1 MLTYLAYDLRMANNP
16 EEPKEI
22 QSMGGKARA
31 NKLTPE
37 ERSAIAEK
45 AAESRWDKVAEATG
59 GLRLPK
65 ANHIG
70 ELKIGDL
77 LIPCAVL
84 EDGTRVITQRG
95 MFVALGMN
103 KNPSKGQTA
112 IDGRPAFVSAD
123 NLTPYISEE
132 LKRSWTPIP
141 FRLPK
146 GAGGY
151 KGNIAFGYRAQI
163 LPMVCHAY
171 LDAKEADVL
180 HRVQKHVA
188 EICKIVQR
196 GFAVVGIVA
205 LVDEATGYQEVRDR
219 LALQEILRK
228 YISGAL
234 YEWTLTFPLEFYKE
248 IFRLKGWEWKDGKM
262 PGVVGKYTNDL
273 VYARLAPKVLEELR
287 RLNPP
292 NEAGHRRVRH
302 HQYLTRDVGHA
313 ALSRRLYELVGMAR
327 ASETWEKFYRLVDRT
342 FPKMN
347 DTLLLP
353 MPDPEVTA
361 S

>member
-1 MLTYLAYDLRMANNP
+1 MTTEKKN
-16 EEPKEI
+16 EI
-22 QSMGGKARA
+22 QSLGGKARA

-37 ERSAIAEK
+37 ERSAIAVK
-45 AAESRWDKVAEATG
+45 AAESRWDKVADAKG
-59 GLRLPK
+59 DMRLPK

-77 LIPCAVL
+77 SIPCAVL

-103 KNPSKGQTA
+103 KNPSKGQVA
-112 IDGRPAFVSAD
+112 IDDRPGFISAD
-123 NLTPYISEE
+123 NLTPFISEE

-151 KGNIAFGYRAQI
+151 RGNIAFGYRAQI

-171 LDAKEADVL
+171 EDLKESGGL
-180 HRVQKHVA
+180 HKSQKHVA
-188 EICKIVQR
+188 AVAKIVER
-196 GFAVVGIVA
+196 GFSVVGIVA
-205 LVDEATGYQEVRDR
+205 LVDEATGYQDVRDR
-219 LALQEILRK
+219 LALQEILRQ

-234 YEWTLTFPLEFYKE
+234 YEWTKTFPLEFYKE

-262 PGVVGKYTNDL
+262 PGVVGTYTKDL
-273 VYARLAPKVLEELR
+273 VYSRLAPNVLDELE

-292 NEAGHRRVRH
+292 NEAGHRKFRH
-302 HQYLTRDVGHA
+302 HQYLTREVGHP

-327 ASETWEKFYRLVDRT
+327 ASETWDRYYRLVDRT

-347 DTLLLP
+347 STLLLP
-353 MPDPEVTA
+353 MADAETSA
-361 S
+361 Q